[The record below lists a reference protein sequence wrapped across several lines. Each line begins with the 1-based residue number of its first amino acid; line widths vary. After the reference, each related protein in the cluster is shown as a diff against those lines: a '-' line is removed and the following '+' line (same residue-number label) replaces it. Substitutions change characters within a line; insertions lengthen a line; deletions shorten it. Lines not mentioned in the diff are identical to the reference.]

1 MLPINAKEEYMD
13 NLTDLNAM
21 ISENEGFL
29 NVKDALRL
37 GFSKPTVDEAVAS
50 FNLSKLTPGFYLTP
64 EAANDEMFF
73 IRKFSNDA
81 IFSHETALYLHKLAD
96 SNILKWVITAP
107 SGYSG
112 IHLRAMNVEVHF
124 MKKDLY
130 KLGMVE
136 AKTTY
141 GRTIYTYN
149 AERTLCDILR
159 SNNKISAAILE
170 EALVRYAARE
180 DKDLE
185 LLEYYGKQFRIEGLL
200 RKYSVLL

>member
-1 MLPINAKEEYMD
+1 MD
-13 NLTDLNAM
+13 NLTDLTAM

-37 GFSKPTVDEAVAS
+37 GFSKPTVDEAVTS

-64 EAANDEMFF
+64 EAAKDEMFF

-81 IFSHETALYLHKLAD
+81 VFSHETALYLHRLTD
-96 SNILKWVITAP
+96 SNSSKWVITAP

-112 IHLRAMNVEVHF
+112 IHLRAMDVEVHF

-130 KLGMVE
+130 KLGMIE
-136 AKTTY
+136 AKSNY
-141 GRTIYTYN
+141 CRKIYTYDM
-149 AERTLCDILR
+149 ERTLCDILR
-159 SNNKISAAILE
+159 SNNKLSAATLE
-170 EALVRYAARE
+170 EALTRYAARE

-185 LLEYYGKQFRIEGLL
+185 LLEYYAKQFHIEGLL
-200 RKYSVLL
+200 KKYSVFL